1 MIMDDPDAIPVVGF
15 VYDHWVI
22 FNLPAATRELPE
34 GIGRDAVLPDESMQ
48 GTNSNGRIGYD
59 GPCPPSGQNHGYV
72 FTLYAVDSVLEI
84 APGATKAN
92 VLAAIEGHILAQ
104 AELIGF
110 YQSP

>member
-1 MIMDDPDAIPVVGF
+1 MDDPDAIPVVGF
-15 VYDHWVI
+15 VYDHWII
-22 FNLPAATRELPE
+22 FNLPPTLRGLPE
-34 GIGRDAVLPDESMQ
+34 GMGRDPVFPDESIQ
-48 GTNSNGRIGYD
+48 GTNSNRRIGYD

-72 FTLYAVDSVLEI
+72 FTLYAVDIRIELP
-84 APGATKAN
+84 PGATKAD